1 MRTQKQLY
9 HYLLSFADATLYEW
23 YNSIIVDEFGDYRE
37 QTILVN
43 CPQNMD
49 FVRTIYDLEVLCGVM
64 RNPNTQIVED
74 DNYLAICGGE
84 KPYIITFNSFEEFMS
99 KLSEEDREG
108 LLKCAGEPD
117 NLSDLERIAQEKE
130 GRE

>member
-23 YNSIIVDEFGDYRE
+23 YNSIIMDEFGDYRE

-64 RNPNTQIVED
+64 RNPQTQIIED
-74 DNYLAICGGE
+74 DKYLAICGGE
-84 KPYIITFNSFEEFMS
+84 KPYIITFNSFEEFMG

-117 NLSDLERIAQEKE
+117 NLNDLERIAQEKE
-130 GRE
+130 GKE